1 MFSKI
6 AEDWGIGGSGV
17 ACDPSPFPRVNKLR
31 QQYFDTEY
39 SVEALRAVLV
49 TEAYQ
54 ASEDQPQ
61 PIKVA
66 NAFAHIL
73 SHCTIGIDDLELIVG
88 NCAAA
93 PKACPVFPEFSYEWV
108 IDELQN
114 HPFRDR
120 PNNRYAHTAET
131 DQQLLSLQEY
141 WRGKTVA
148 DRVLQTLSEDEIK
161 GSTFGSLNIYS
172 LDLCTNG
179 GIGHVVPR
187 FENVYEH
194 GWLGLKRQVQ
204 KKLDELDPSVPSG
217 IDKRTFYQAQLIVID
232 AGMDFIKRYA
242 SLAREMI
249 PTVTG
254 ARRDELRAI
263 AENCEWVAENPPR
276 TLWEALQ
283 LGFFIINKVLIESNG
298 HSVSFGRFDQVM
310 YPYLQRDL
318 AGGGASKEFFQE
330 LIESAMIKCCGIMK
344 LRDWQTTE
352 SNSGRGIGGLT
363 LTLGG
368 VNSDGMDATNE
379 LSYMCLDA
387 LAHTQMGQPWV
398 MVRLHEKTP
407 GAFMDKLV
415 RAIKIGTGE
424 PKVVNDK
431 VIISSMLNKGQTLA
445 EARNYS
451 IVGLIEPEAAGCEYS
466 WHDAAYF
473 SIAQVLE
480 LALNN
485 GQPLGKPEVGQI
497 GPATGSLADFQS
509 FEDLQRA
516 FEQQMDYWVDRLVK
530 SVNVMDLAHQAMKP
544 LPYLSLLVDD
554 CIESGVDVS
563 AGGARHNFSGVQAV
577 GVANVADSLAAVRQ
591 LVFDEKKV
599 TGQELLDALEANWEN
614 HAYLYALTNG
624 PKVHHYGND
633 DDYADELARYAV
645 DVWCRAVQDRP
656 NAHGGVFQPG
666 VFSVSAN
673 VFFGQGQWASADG
686 RKAGEPLSDG
696 ISPVHTQFAPHD
708 VKGITAEI
716 NSASRLNQ
724 EAASNGV
731 LFNLRLQPGS
741 LQGEHADANVA
752 SLIKSYF
759 RKGGM
764 HLQLSV
770 ASREMLEDADRHPEK
785 YRGLL
790 VYVAGYCT
798 LWNEL
803 GEELKQDIISRTE
816 LAFDDNTDLTPPG

>member
-1 MFSKI
+1 MDSKT
-6 AEDWGIGGSGV
+6 AEDWGVGGSGV
-17 ACDPSPFPRVNKLR
+17 ACDPSPFPRINKLR
-31 QQYFDTEY
+31 RQYFDTEY

-54 ASEDQPQ
+54 ANEDQPQ

-73 SHCTIGIDDLELIVG
+73 RHCNIGIDDLELIVG

-108 IDELQN
+108 IDELKSQ
-114 HPFRDR
+114 PFRDR

-131 DQQLLSLQEY
+131 DQQLLGLQEF

-148 DRVLQTLSEDEIK
+148 DRVLESLSEDEIK
-161 GSTFGSLNIYS
+161 GSTFGSLNVYS

-194 GWLGLKRQVQ
+194 GWQGLKQQVQ
-204 KKLDELDPSVPSG
+204 EKLDGLDPSLSSG
-217 IDKRTFYQAQLIVID
+217 LDKRIFYQTQLIVID
-232 AGMDFIKRYA
+232 AAIDFIKRYA
-242 SLAREMI
+242 SLAREMSA
-249 PTVTG
+249 TATG
-254 ARRDELRAI
+254 DRRDELLAI
-263 AENCEWVAENPPR
+263 AANCSWVAEKPPR

-283 LGFFIINKVLIESNG
+283 LGFFITNNVLVESNG

-310 YPYLQRDL
+310 NPYLQRDL
-318 AGGGASKEFFQE
+318 TDGIADKAFFQE
-330 LIESAMIKCCGIMK
+330 LIESVMIKCCGIMK

-368 VNSDGMDATNE
+368 VDSEGRDVTNE

-398 MVRLHEKTP
+398 MVRLHENTP
-407 GAFMDKLV
+407 AAFMEHLV

-424 PKVVNDK
+424 PKVVNDQ
-431 VIISSMLNKGQTLA
+431 VIISSMLNKGRTLA

-451 IVGLIEPEAAGCEYS
+451 IVGLVEPEVAGCEYS

-485 GQPLGKPEVGQI
+485 GRPLGKPGVGQI
-497 GPATGSLADFQS
+497 GPATGSLADFRS
-509 FEDLQRA
+509 FEDLQHA
-516 FEQQMDYWVDRLVK
+516 FEQQIDYWVDQLVK
-530 SVNVMDLAHQAMKP
+530 SVNVMDLAHQALKP
-544 LPYLSLLVDD
+544 LPYLSLLIDD
-554 CIESGVDVS
+554 CIENGVDAS

-577 GVANVADSLAAVRQ
+577 GVATVADGLAAVRQ
-591 LVFDEKKV
+591 LVFDERKV
-599 TGQELLDALEANWEN
+599 TGRELLDALEANWEN
-614 HAYLYALTNG
+614 HAYLYALTNSS
-624 PKVHHYGND
+624 KVHHYGND
-633 DDYADELARYAV
+633 DDYADELAQYAV

-666 VFSVSAN
+666 IFSVSAN

-686 RKAGEPLSDG
+686 RMAGEPLSDG

-708 VKGITAEI
+708 IKGITAEI

-731 LFNLRLQPGS
+731 LFNLRIRPDS
-741 LQGEHADANVA
+741 LQGEHTDANLA

-759 RKGGM
+759 KQGGM

-770 ASREMLEDADRHPEK
+770 ASREMLVDADKHPEN
-785 YRGLL
+785 YQGLL

-803 GEELKQDIISRTE
+803 GDDLKQDIISRSE
-816 LAFDDNTDLTPPG
+816 LSFDDNTDLTPSG